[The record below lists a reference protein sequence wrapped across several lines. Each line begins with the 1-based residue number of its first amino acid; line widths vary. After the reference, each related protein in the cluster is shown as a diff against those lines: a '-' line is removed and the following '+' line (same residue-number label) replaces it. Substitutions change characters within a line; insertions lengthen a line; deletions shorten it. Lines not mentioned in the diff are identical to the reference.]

1 MIARRRLLAWLPLLA
16 TTVLP
21 AARAMQSGVPV
32 QGQLVSQQRG
42 STVPG
47 VTTYLVHPVL
57 GRSLPSVT
65 DAQGRFGWS
74 AIPVR
79 AEAYFL
85 EMYWG
90 QRLIYRNQLQVRG
103 PVQLQPI
110 AL

>member
-1 MIARRRLLAWLPLLA
+1 MIGRRHLLAGLALL
-16 TTVLP
+16 VV
-21 AARAMQSGVPV
+21 AASPRLARGMQSGVPV
-32 QGQLVSQQRG
+32 HGQLLSQQRG
-42 STVPG
+42 SVPG

-79 AEAYFL
+79 PEAYFL

-90 QRLIYRNQLQVRG
+90 TRLIYRSALPVRG

-110 AL
+110 TL